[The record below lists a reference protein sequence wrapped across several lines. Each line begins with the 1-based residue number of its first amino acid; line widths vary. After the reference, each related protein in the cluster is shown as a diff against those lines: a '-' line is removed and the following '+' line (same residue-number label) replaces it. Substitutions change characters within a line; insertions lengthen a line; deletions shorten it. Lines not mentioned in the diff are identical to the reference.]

1 MSTPFES
8 PAQSML
14 YDRAAIV
21 RTLPMS
27 IGSMKTMLAK
37 KRPPPL
43 LSGTLLAVLFHAL
56 LFALLMLKLTH
67 APAPR
72 AEPRKLTIIE
82 LQPKLNAPPV
92 ALMPA
97 PPPPPP
103 KQIAIQKPA
112 PKKITPPPLL
122 HPSEKLLAT
131 IPPPAPPK
139 PVIAPVKPL
148 TPPLPATAA
157 APPAPAAPPVTA
169 SSGHVSPIPFEYLME
184 VATTIDM
191 YRIYPM
197 SAKDAHQQG
206 APVIDIYLRRDGTVM
221 RASLRQ
227 SCGYKILDDAAIAEI
242 LRIGKFPP
250 LPPEYAPG
258 DSSFA
263 IYQPVNFKL
272 SSRGFF

>member
-1 MSTPFES
+1 MSTPFET
-8 PAQSML
+8 PAQPML
-14 YDRAAIV
+14 YDRASLL
-21 RTLPMS
+21 RTLPLS
-27 IGSMKTMLAK
+27 ILSMKRLVAK
-37 KRPPPL
+37 RRPPPL
-43 LSGTLLAVLFHAL
+43 ISGTLLAVLLHAL

-67 APAPR
+67 APTPR
-72 AEPRKLTIIE
+72 AEPRRLTIIE
-82 LQPKLNAPPV
+82 LQPQLKAPAA
-92 ALMPA
+92 ALLPS

-103 KQIAIQKPA
+103 KQIASHKPA
-112 PKKITPPPLL
+112 PKRITPPPLL
-122 HPSEKLLAT
+122 HPSDKLIAT

-148 TPPLPATAA
+148 TPPLPTAAA
-157 APPAPAAPPVTA
+157 APPTPAAPPVTA

-206 APVIDIYLRRDGTVM
+206 APVIDIYLRRDGTVI

-227 SCGYKILDDAAIAEI
+227 SCGYKILDDAAVAEI

-250 LPPEYAPG
+250 LPSEYAPG

-272 SSRGFF
+272 ASKGFF